1 MNYIV
6 TRFWDPILNY
16 LPKLPFVVLGLVIG
30 YIIIRIVLSVLKNT
44 LKYTKV
50 PKALSG
56 IIISMLTI
64 IFWVLLFGEM
74 ARALGFTSIAIT
86 ISGSLL
92 VLGLALANGATTLTS
107 DIISGVFLA
116 KDEDFEVGFRVKT
129 GDVEGVIQKV
139 DIRKVR
145 IVADDG
151 KLHIVPNV
159 NLDKNGWVVL
169 ERELKDDELKLKN
182 FIRKSS

>member
-1 MNYIV
+1 MNYVI

-30 YIIIRIVLSVLKNT
+30 YIVIRITLSVFRNT

-64 IFWVLLFGEM
+64 VFWVLLFGEL
-74 ARALGFTSIAIT
+74 ARALGFSSIAIT

-129 GDVEGVIQKV
+129 GDVEGIIQKV

-145 IVADDG
+145 IISDDG
-151 KLHIVPNV
+151 KLHVVPNI

-169 ERELKDDELKLKN
+169 ERELEDDDLG
-182 FIRKSS
+182 RKKFSKKTS

>member
-1 MNYIV
+1 M
-6 TRFWDPILNY
+6 F
-16 LPKLPFVVLGLVIG
+16 
-30 YIIIRIVLSVLKNT
+30 
-44 LKYTKV
+44 
-50 PKALSG
+50 
-56 IIISMLTI
+56 TI
-64 IFWVLLFGEM
+64 IFWVLLFAEL
-74 ARALGFTSIAIT
+74 ARSLGFTSIAIT

-116 KDEDFEVGFRVKT
+116 KDEDFEVGYRVKT
-129 GDVEGVIQKV
+129 GDVEGIIQKI

-145 IVADDG
+145 IITDDD

-169 ERELKDDELKLKN
+169 ERELADEKLGKKR
-182 FIRKSS
+182 FVKR

>member
-1 MNYIV
+1 MNYIT
-6 TRFWDPILNY
+6 TRLWEPVLNY
-16 LPKLPFVVLGLVIG
+16 LPRLPFLVLGLVIG
-30 YIIIRIVLSVLKNT
+30 YIIIKIVISILKNT
-44 LKYTKV
+44 LRVTKT

-64 IFWVLLFGEM
+64 IFWILLFGEL
-74 ARALGFTSIAIT
+74 ARSLGFSSIAIT

-92 VLGLALANGATTLTS
+92 VLGLALANGATILTS

-169 ERELKDDELKLKN
+169 DRDLKDEGLNLRR
-182 FIRKSS
+182 FIKRKS

>member
-1 MNYIV
+1 MNYIN
-6 TRFWDPILNY
+6 TKFWDPILNY
-16 LPKLPFVVLGLVIG
+16 LPRLPFLLLGLVIG
-30 YIIIRIVLSVLKNT
+30 YIIIRIILSVLKNT
-44 LKYTKV
+44 LKITKV

-64 IFWVLLFGEM
+64 VFWILLFAELS
-74 ARALGFTSIAIT
+74 RSLGFTSIAIT

-129 GDVEGVIQKV
+129 GDVEGVVQKI

-145 IVADDG
+145 IISDDG

-169 ERELKDDELKLKN
+169 ERELKDDDLSLKRFNK
-182 FIRKSS
+182 